1 MEEMEVLRETET
13 DKLTKRCAEMPGA
26 DKAHRKAGLGR
37 EKEPVSLLFIQQTLN
52 SQLMPG
58 ILRPR
63 GTALEMSRSLPQ
75 GTYSLE
81 EEDQQVSK
89 TDWEG
94 AETMGEAGQGNRM
107 EGVL

>member
-1 MEEMEVLRETET
+1 M
-13 DKLTKRCAEMPGA
+13 
-26 DKAHRKAGLGR
+26 GLER

-58 ILRPR
+58 VLSPR
-63 GTALEMSRSLPQ
+63 ETASEMLHSLPQ

-94 AETMGEAGQGNRM
+94 AETMGEAGQDNTM
-107 EGVL
+107 AGVL